1 MKNIIRGNRMKS
13 MTIKDTY
20 PIQATELSKEESRFN
35 STDEIISYLKE
46 LVESHPVA
54 TYIATFDHYTHT
66 KNLPE
71 HSMDP
76 EIIDIKLIIF
86 CFGKELPI
94 PQMASIRPRSIAV
107 VEKTNSF
114 TVSFMD
120 APNPQAHD
128 TMISWVQGIRK

>member
-1 MKNIIRGNRMKS
+1 MKS

-20 PIQATELSKEESRFN
+20 PIQAAEIGKEEARFAD
-35 STDEIISYLKE
+35 TDAIIAYLKE
-46 LVESHPVA
+46 QIESHPVA

-71 HSMDP
+71 HQMD
-76 EIIDIKLIIF
+76 EKIIDVKLIVF

-94 PQMASIRPRSIAV
+94 PQMAAVRPRSIAV
-107 VEKTNSF
+107 VEEANKF

-120 APNPQAHD
+120 APNPVAHD
-128 TMISWVQGIRK
+128 SMIAWVQGIRKA

>member
-1 MKNIIRGNRMKS
+1 MKS

-20 PIQATELSKEESRFN
+20 PIQAAVIGKDEARFAN
-35 STDEIISYLKE
+35 TDEIIAYLKE
-46 LVESHPVA
+46 TVEAHPVA

-71 HSMDP
+71 HEMD
-76 EIIDIKLIIF
+76 EKILDVKLIVF

-94 PQMASIRPRSIAV
+94 PQIAAVRPRSIAI
-107 VEKTNSF
+107 VEEADKF

-128 TMISWVQGIRK
+128 AMIKWVQGIRKA

>member
-1 MKNIIRGNRMKS
+1 

-20 PIQATELSKEESRFN
+20 PIQAAEIGKDEARFGD
-35 STDEIISYLKE
+35 TDAIIAYLKE
-46 LVESHPVA
+46 MIEAHPVA

-71 HSMDP
+71 HKMDS
-76 EIIDIKLIIF
+76 EIADVKLIVF

-94 PQMASIRPRSIAV
+94 PEMAAVRPRSIAV
-107 VEKTNSF
+107 VEKADAF
-114 TVSFMD
+114 VVSFMD

-128 TMISWVQGIRK
+128 AMISWVQGIRK

>member
-1 MKNIIRGNRMKS
+1 MKS

-20 PIQATELSKEESRFN
+20 PIQAAEIGKEEAKYS
-35 STDEIISYLKE
+35 STDEIIAYLKATIE
-46 LVESHPVA
+46 KHPVA

-71 HSMDP
+71 HKMD
-76 EIIDIKLIIF
+76 EKIIDVKLIVF

-94 PQMASIRPRSIAV
+94 PQMAAVRPRSIAV
-107 VEKTNSF
+107 VEETDKF

-120 APNPQAHD
+120 APNPLAHD
-128 TMISWVQGIRK
+128 AMISWVQAIRK

>member
-1 MKNIIRGNRMKS
+1 MKS
-13 MTIKDTY
+13 MSIKDTY
-20 PIQATELSKEESRFN
+20 PVQAMVLEKEEAKFST
-35 STDEIISYLKE
+35 TDEIIRYLEEKIAA
-46 LVESHPVA
+46 HPVA

-71 HSMDP
+71 HEMGE
-76 EIIDIKLIIF
+76 EIVDVKIVVF

-94 PQMASIRPRSIAV
+94 PQIAAVRPRSIAV
-107 VEKTNSF
+107 VEEADKF

-128 TMISWVQGIRK
+128 AMTNWVKGIRK

>member
-1 MKNIIRGNRMKS
+1 MKS

-20 PIQATELSKEESRFN
+20 PVQAMEIGKDEAKFTNTNEIVAYIEEK
-35 STDEIISYLKE
+35 IA
-46 LVESHPVA
+46 VHPVA

-71 HSMDP
+71 HEMD
-76 EIIDIKLIIF
+76 EKVIDVKIVVF

-94 PQMASIRPRSIAV
+94 PQIAAVRPRSIAV
-107 VEKTNSF
+107 VEEADKF
-114 TVSFMD
+114 TITFMD

-128 TMISWVQGIRK
+128 AMGSWVKGIRK